1 MSNFGHAHD
10 CSAHSSGAPSVHQ
23 TLDEM
28 EFERGIWSAAV
39 SGDLEEVQRHLGK
52 GENAN
57 RMDSSGYTPLVWA
70 TRICYMHTL
79 HRNWLLCFSMV
90 SSSLICLFHKNIII
104 CFDNFQNVYIRNYW
118 TVPKYEI
125 FIYLLLYRGKIP
137 LLVGFETVTI
147 RSLNPHR
154 SS

>member
-104 CFDNFQNVYIRNYW
+104 CFDNFKNVYIRNYW
-118 TVPKYEI
+118 SNSSKIQNFYI
-125 FIYLLLYRGKIP
+125 SFNIYYIGENSTFGGIW
-137 LLVGFETVTI
+137 
-147 RSLNPHR
+147 NCDH
-154 SS
+154 